1 MSFIISSNYDIYFSS
16 NQQQTSPIKQ
26 SSLYSIISPKKYLST
41 KENQFKSQPTSLL
54 STKENQSHFK
64 NENSK
69 STNLHS
75 KFEINTVVSLLR
87 SFNGDSHKVS
97 LAYPYM
103 SIDEIQKIKKSK
115 SNRINYSHSLF
126 TPEEDELLL
135 NSISKKGENFRIIA
149 RIFKGKKSITEI
161 KWRYK
166 KLKMMNTLF
175 DYEAKTDNKER
186 EINDVVE
193 DILYKESICPAEV
206 YKTINPIIKRG
217 VKAEKEN
224 ENDEQS
230 FLSLKR
236 KKHFEE
242 CGFQLNFNQ
251 ILNFSEKHDNQYNKN
266 EVMMILNKLDCLY
279 NTYLTINKSLSLR
292 IFDFNSKLSNS
303 EIEYRNY
310 LLNGINQ
317 KLDHAIEVYD
327 NYLLFNTEEMKGDE
341 CILIHKIDALL
352 EISQILKLK
361 DKLLI

>member
-1 MSFIISSNYDIYFSS
+1 MSFIISSKYDIYFSS

-26 SSLYSIISPKKYLST
+26 NSLYSIISPKRYIHSN
-41 KENQFKSQPTSLL
+41 EIQFKSQPTSLL

-64 NENSK
+64 NENRQSK
-69 STNLHS
+69 NLHS
-75 KFEINTVVSLLR
+75 KFEINTIVSLLR
-87 SFNGDSHKVS
+87 SFNGDSYKVS

-103 SIDEIQKIKKSK
+103 SIDEIEKIKKSK

-135 NSISKKGENFRIIA
+135 KCISKKGENFRKIA

-175 DYEAKTDNKER
+175 NYEAKIDNKER
-186 EINDVVE
+186 EVNGLVD
-193 DILYKESICPAEV
+193 DILYKESICPVEV
-206 YKTINPIIKRG
+206 NKTINPILKRG
-217 VKAEKEN
+217 IKTEKEN
-224 ENDEQS
+224 DNDEQS

-236 KKHFEE
+236 KKHFDE

-251 ILNFSEKHDNQYNKN
+251 ILNFSERHDNQYNKN
-266 EVMMILNKLDCLY
+266 EEMMMLNKLDCLY
-279 NTYLTINKSLSLR
+279 STYLTINKSLSLR
-292 IFDFNSKLSNS
+292 IFDFNSKLSIS

-310 LLNGINQ
+310 LLNGIDQ
-317 KLDHAIEVYD
+317 KLEHAIEVYH
-327 NYLLFNTEEMKGDE
+327 NYLLFDTQEMKGDE

-361 DKLLI
+361 DRLLI